1 MLKFPVALQLYSVRD
16 DMKADFKGT
25 LKKVK
30 ELGYDGVEFAGLH
43 GYSAEEVKAMCEEI
57 GLVPISAHVP
67 YAEMIENADVFKQY
81 KEIGC
86 EFAAIPSTPT
96 GSRPGDE
103 GFAEFMESVKVLV
116 EKAAKDGIKL
126 CYHNHDFEFVK
137 IDGEYGMDIFYKE
150 IPGIMPEFDCC
161 WVKVAGEEP
170 TDYIRKYGD
179 RQEILHLKDFVGT
192 KSKNMYNLIGVDE
205 NEKKETEG
213 EFEFRPVGYGKQNF
227 PAILEAAEEVGIKW
241 VVVEQDKPSMDKT
254 PMECAE
260 MSVKYLKSL

>member
-1 MLKFPVALQLYSVRD
+1 MNFPVALQLYSVRD
-16 DMKADFKGT
+16 DLKADFKGT
-25 LKKVK
+25 LEKVK
-30 ELGYDGVEFAGLH
+30 EFGYDGVEFAGLH
-43 GYSAEEVKAMCEEI
+43 GYSPKEVKEMCEEVGI
-57 GLVPISAHVP
+57 VPISAHVP
-67 YAEMIENADVFKQY
+67 YMEMIENPDVFKEY

-86 EFAAIPSTPT
+86 EFVVIPSTPS
-96 GSRPGDE
+96 GYRPGED
-103 GFAEFMESVKVLV
+103 GFVDYMDSVKELV
-116 EKAAKDGIKL
+116 VRAAKDGIKFG
-126 CYHNHDFEFVK
+126 YHNHDFEFVK
-137 IDGEYGMDIFYKE
+137 IDGEYGIDIFYKE
-150 IPGIMPEFDCC
+150 IPDIMPQFDCC

-205 NEKKETEG
+205 NENKETDG

-227 PAILEAAEEVGIKW
+227 PEILEAAEEVGIKW
-241 VVVEQDKPSMDKT
+241 VVVEQDKPSMGKT